1 MAPPATSPQ
10 SRAGPDPG
18 LCATCAHMVEVRNT
32 RGSVF
37 SLCAR
42 SRTDPS
48 YPRYPRLPVL
58 ECGGYERAASSS
70 GPEVLGEEG
79 HDPSP

>member
-1 MAPPATSPQ
+1 MASDT
-10 SRAGPDPG
+10 G
-18 LCATCAHMVEVRNT
+18 LCGKCVHRVEVRNT

-58 ECGGYERAASSS
+58 ECAGYERTLAGGGGAGGVADGGERRAKS
-70 GPEVLGEEG
+70 G
-79 HDPSP
+79 

>member
-1 MAPPATSPQ
+1 VSPTSPQ
-10 SRAGPDPG
+10 RPSAIPDGG
-18 LCATCAHMVEVRNT
+18 LCAICAHQVEVRNT

-42 SRTDPS
+42 SRTDPA

-58 ECGGYERAASSS
+58 ECRGFEQRSPVEDGGGVVRRPQDGA
-70 GPEVLGEEG
+70 G
-79 HDPSP
+79 